1 LEIHILASGSSGNA
15 ALFKFDRANILVD
28 AGISASRLEQGL
40 VQAGVAAGQ
49 LDAILISHE
58 HNDHI
63 KGLDVFVRRHNI
75 PVYSRPGTWE
85 NIPCRHNLPGNC
97 CREFGDELGIKDVK
111 IAAFN
116 ISHDAADPVGFS
128 FFNQN
133 KKIVM
138 ATDLGIVSSR
148 VERAM
153 EDADAMV
160 LEANHDMQ
168 MLENGPYP
176 RFLKQRIKSS
186 SGHLSNLSAGR
197 LLSRLKIKPGIRVF
211 LAHLS
216 QQNNRP
222 DLAERTV
229 IEHLY
234 QSGYEAG
241 KDIILYRTY
250 PNRLSSVII

>member
-1 LEIHILASGSSGNA
+1 MEIHILASGSSGNA
-15 ALFKFDRANILVD
+15 ALFQFASTSILVD
-28 AGISASRLEQGL
+28 AGISARRLEQGL
-40 VQAGVAAGQ
+40 AEAGVAAGK
-49 LDAILISHE
+49 LDAILITHE

-75 PVYSRPGTWE
+75 PVYTRPKTW
-85 NIPCRHNLPGNC
+85 NSLPGREKFPGRC
-97 CREFGDELGIKDVK
+97 CREFGDELSIKGVR

-116 ISHDAADPVGFS
+116 ISHDAADPVGFC
-128 FFNQN
+128 FFSQN
-133 KKIVM
+133 KKVVM

-148 VERAM
+148 VEKAL

-160 LEANHDMQ
+160 LESNHDME

-197 LLSRLKIKPGIRVF
+197 LLSRLNSKPGLKVF

-222 DLAERTV
+222 DVAERTV
-229 IEHLY
+229 IEHLWRG
-234 QSGYEAG
+234 GYEVG

-250 PNRLSSVII
+250 PNRRASITV